1 MNSSGHRNNILG
13 STWRVIGVGAY
24 EGSTGK
30 KMWTVL
36 FAQPCSSPAPAPK
49 AQQASRPTPR
59 ATSAGEWP
67 EGTSKTFLLRW
78 GKNPELPAL
87 LAEVAELEDRTQ
99 QKTALR
105 ALQRGLEVIRAEHK
119 G

>member
-1 MNSSGHRNNILG
+1 MAIKKRTPVDPAKIEAF
-13 STWRVIGVGAY
+13 GAAA
-24 EGSTGK
+24 E
-30 KMWTVL
+30 
-36 FAQPCSSPAPAPK
+36 APAEVMP
-49 AQQASRPTPR
+49 ATTPTLPPTPR
-59 ATSAGEWP
+59 TSTRTPSAGEWP
-67 EGTSKTFLLRW
+67 EGTSRTFLLRW

>member
-1 MNSSGHRNNILG
+1 MAIKKRTPVDPAKIEAF
-13 STWRVIGVGAY
+13 GAAADAPTQ
-24 EGSTGK
+24 E
-30 KMWTVL
+30 VE
-36 FAQPCSSPAPAPK
+36 APAPAPK
-49 AQQASRPTPR
+49 AQPASRPAPR

-78 GKNPELPAL
+78 SKNPELPAL

>member
-1 MNSSGHRNNILG
+1 MAI
-13 STWRVIGVGAY
+13 
-24 EGSTGK
+24 K
-30 KMWTVL
+30 KRTPVDPAKIEA
-36 FAQPCSSPAPAPK
+36 FAAAADAPTEPVQAPAPAPK
-49 AQQASRPTPR
+49 AQPAPRTVTRTP
-59 ATSAGEWP
+59 SAGEWP

>member
-1 MNSSGHRNNILG
+1 MAIRKRTPVDPAKIEAF
-13 STWRVIGVGAY
+13 GAAADAPP
-24 EGSTGK
+24 ES
-30 KMWTVL
+30 VQ
-36 FAQPCSSPAPAPK
+36 APAPASK
-49 AQQASRPTPR
+49 AHPAARTATRAS
-59 ATSAGEWP
+59 SAGEWP
-67 EGTSKTFLLRW
+67 EGASKTFLLRW

-119 G
+119 D

>member
-1 MNSSGHRNNILG
+1 MRS
-13 STWRVIGVGAY
+13 
-24 EGSTGK
+24 
-30 KMWTVL
+30 
-36 FAQPCSSPAPAPK
+36 F
-49 AQQASRPTPR
+49 
-59 ATSAGEWP
+59 
-67 EGTSKTFLLRW
+67 GTSKIFLLRW

-87 LAEVAELEDRTQ
+87 LAQVAELEDRTQ